1 LSSNPIGRN
10 CGIFPA
16 TTNCLAFALFRVLL
30 VHCNILLTC
39 TIRSFVRQAD
49 TSGAVDASADPS
61 SAKEIDMAETNEEPL
76 AATGE
81 DPVVETRKASV
92 AETSKAPVAETR
104 KAFVVET
111 REDFVAGTN
120 KASVAKTNKA
130 SVAKTSKAPLAETRK
145 AFVVETREDH
155 PMVETSEDHP
165 VVTDFE
171 NLQKL
176 GNGGVEAA
184 ASAARSFAG
193 SFQMFAD
200 EATDYSKKSLESGS
214 AFIEKLRAAKSLES
228 AIQIQSDYA
237 KSAYAEFLAYLVKM
251 SDLYCNLFKR
261 GATPI
266 EKAAAKIEG
275 VKT

>member
-1 LSSNPIGRN
+1 
-10 CGIFPA
+10 
-16 TTNCLAFALFRVLL
+16 
-30 VHCNILLTC
+30 
-39 TIRSFVRQAD
+39 
-49 TSGAVDASADPS
+49 
-61 SAKEIDMAETNEEPL
+61 MAETNEDPL

-81 DPVVETRKASV
+81 DPMVESASV
-92 AETSKAPVAETR
+92 AEMRKALVVETGEDSVAET
-104 KAFVVET
+104 
-111 REDFVAGTN
+111 G
-120 KASVAKTNKA
+120 
-130 SVAKTSKAPLAETRK
+130 
-145 AFVVETREDH
+145 
-155 PMVETSEDHP
+155 EDHP
-165 VVTDFE
+165 VVMDFE

-184 ASAARSFAG
+184 ASAASSFAG

-214 AFIEKLRAAKSLES
+214 AFIEKLRGAKSLES

-237 KSAYAEFLAYLVKM
+237 KSAYAEFVAYLVKI
-251 SDLYCNLFKR
+251 SDLYCSLFKR

>member
-1 LSSNPIGRN
+1 
-10 CGIFPA
+10 
-16 TTNCLAFALFRVLL
+16 
-30 VHCNILLTC
+30 
-39 TIRSFVRQAD
+39 
-49 TSGAVDASADPS
+49 
-61 SAKEIDMAETNEEPL
+61 MAETNEDLPWPIDRGKSIPWPRRGKL
-76 AATGE
+76 SSSQPAE
-81 DPVVETRKASV
+81 DLQV
-92 AETSKAPVAETR
+92 A
-104 KAFVVET
+104 
-111 REDFVAGTN
+111 
-120 KASVAKTNKA
+120 
-130 SVAKTSKAPLAETRK
+130 
-145 AFVVETREDH
+145 
-155 PMVETSEDHP
+155 ETSEDHP
-165 VVTDFE
+165 VVMDFE

-184 ASAARSFAG
+184 ASAASSFAG
-193 SFQMFAD
+193 SFQMFAA

-214 AFIEKLRAAKSLES
+214 AFIEKLRGAKSLES

>member
-1 LSSNPIGRN
+1 
-10 CGIFPA
+10 
-16 TTNCLAFALFRVLL
+16 
-30 VHCNILLTC
+30 
-39 TIRSFVRQAD
+39 
-49 TSGAVDASADPS
+49 
-61 SAKEIDMAETNEEPL
+61 MAETNEDPL
-76 AATGE
+76 ADTGE
-81 DPVVETRKASV
+81 DPAVETRKASV
-92 AETSKAPVAETR
+92 AETRIAPLAETRRAPLAPVAETRKAPVAETR

-111 REDFVAGTN
+111 GE
-120 KASVAKTNKA
+120 
-130 SVAKTSKAPLAETRK
+130 E
-145 AFVVETREDH
+145 
-155 PMVETSEDHP
+155 HP
-165 VVTDFE
+165 VVMVFA

>member
-1 LSSNPIGRN
+1 
-10 CGIFPA
+10 
-16 TTNCLAFALFRVLL
+16 V
-30 VHCNILLTC
+30 
-39 TIRSFVRQAD
+39 
-49 TSGAVDASADPS
+49 SADPS

-81 DPVVETRKASV
+81 DPVVETGKASV

-104 KAFVVET
+104 KSFVVET
-111 REDFVAGTN
+111 REDSVAGTN

-176 GNGGVEAA
+176 ENGGVEAA
-184 ASAARSFAG
+184 TSAARSFAG

-228 AIQIQSDYA
+228 AIQSDYA